1 MRWSS
6 EKAWIEQSRQS
17 RPEPRGAPRKEV
29 KEQRR
34 RQPRRPGGEASR
46 GTRQGKAKSVAKAGK
61 DVEEEGM
68 VSAPCP
74 LWLRGKRHE
83 SESQLLEGATWW
95 SPLTII
101 EVVLREH
108 WKKLDWGHIGEKV
121 PRGKGNS
128 TYARLI
134 GGVLL
139 QNGTATCSHSWGKK
153 W

>member
-1 MRWSS
+1 M
-6 EKAWIEQSRQS
+6 
-17 RPEPRGAPRKEV
+17 
-29 KEQRR
+29 
-34 RQPRRPGGEASR
+34 
-46 GTRQGKAKSVAKAGK
+46 AKAGK

-68 VSAPCP
+68 VRAPCP